1 MLTLAREE
9 ELLQTV
15 PYFPKLHEPE
25 ARQGFCDVD
34 KFGDLYHHLPERLRT
49 ISLFL
54 YTTGCRIGEAKKL
67 RWDQVD
73 WAARVIRVEGLQT
86 KNKTAR
92 TIPLTGPVYDRLQ
105 AIPEASRA
113 GLLFPVGCF
122 RKAWQSACVKAGLG
136 TLTKGSTNGGYG
148 TYEGLQIHDFRRSA
162 VRNLRLKGIGETV
175 AMSVS
180 GHKTT
185 EVFRRYNIVVDADKT
200 AAVNLVGA
208 DLDQVLQQTDK
219 QRNGKVGS
227 RMGQVNRA
235 SGARKSK

>member
-15 PYFPKLHEPE
+15 PYLPKLHEPE

-136 TLTKGSTNGGYG
+136 TLTKALQMADTEPMRVCKFTISGDPRFEICVSK
-148 TYEGLQIHDFRRSA
+148 GLVKR
-162 VRNLRLKGIGETV
+162 LR
-175 AMSVS
+175 
-180 GHKTT
+180 
-185 EVFRRYNIVVDADKT
+185 
-200 AAVNLVGA
+200 
-208 DLDQVLQQTDK
+208 
-219 QRNGKVGS
+219 
-227 RMGQVNRA
+227 
-235 SGARKSK
+235 

>member
-1 MLTLAREE
+1 MNSSAAGLQWISRRRCSANSSRSGSARNATINRNLALLRRMLTLAREE

-122 RKAWQSACVKAGLG
+122 RKAWQSACLGSGWPCAPDPQRHRKMRTGDNHAG
-136 TLTKGSTNGGYG
+136 
-148 TYEGLQIHDFRRSA
+148 ERRSA
-162 VRNLRLKGIGETV
+162 MSRL
-175 AMSVS
+175 MRSPVS
-180 GHKTT
+180 R
-185 EVFRRYNIVVDADKT
+185 FC
-200 AAVNLVGA
+200 
-208 DLDQVLQQTDK
+208 
-219 QRNGKVGS
+219 
-227 RMGQVNRA
+227 
-235 SGARKSK
+235 